1 MADKISGELR
11 AEIEAFQVELR
22 VRAEQH
28 EQAMKL
34 PSALDLPP
42 LDTANLD
49 MPQIR
54 ALISQ
59 RYEQVRFDKRLRE
72 LEGRIAEIES
82 RNG

>member
-1 MADKISGELR
+1 MADKISDELR
-11 AEIEAFQVELR
+11 AEIEAFQAELR

-28 EQAMKL
+28 EQAMQL